1 MGVQKMGNP
10 ETTNQL
16 PPLSL
21 ESQGRIEH
29 LQCDARSRLRK
40 TLDTL
45 TYGRSDRLQIHGN
58 PKVHEIVIA
67 YGAEVFKIA
76 AGEYEASE
84 LEPERRKAVML
95 TLVNRTYAETC
106 NLLIPQC
113 RVDLG
118 ELRNDA
124 VFQKRLGDELLG
136 ARAQASLPVV
146 EKDRGSSA
154 AKLVHDYLER
164 EGNATKKSKAVKPA
178 DAEG

>member
-1 MGVQKMGNP
+1 
-10 ETTNQL
+10 
-16 PPLSL
+16 
-21 ESQGRIEH
+21 
-29 LQCDARSRLRK
+29 
-40 TLDTL
+40 
-45 TYGRSDRLQIHGN
+45 
-58 PKVHEIVIA
+58 
-67 YGAEVFKIA
+67 
-76 AGEYEASE
+76 
-84 LEPERRKAVML
+84 ML

-154 AKLVHDYLER
+154 AKLVQDYLER
-164 EGNATKKSKAVKPA
+164 EGITLVEFAKKARVDPTVVRALRRGKRKCSLEPLQRIASLLRCDVEDLLPNSGGTAKAGGKTTLS
-178 DAEG
+178 